1 MAWLDL
7 ERKHSLML
15 RQKSRVKWDVEGDE
29 NKAYFHSL
37 FKRRNS
43 RNSLGGVMSNGVWI
57 VDPGKIKEATLDFF
71 GNKFKEVM
79 EDNWRPRF
87 VNSKFK
93 KLSSDLAGALE
104 APFSEVEVWSTIKDC
119 GGSKAPGPDDFTFK
133 FFKEFWDTI
142 KADVM

>member
-1 MAWLDL
+1 
-7 ERKHSLML
+7 
-15 RQKSRVKWDVEGDE
+15 
-29 NKAYFHSL
+29 
-37 FKRRNS
+37 
-43 RNSLGGVMSNGVWI
+43 
-57 VDPGKIKEATLDFF
+57 
-71 GNKFKEVM
+71 M

-142 KADVM
+142 KADVMQVFDWFRDEGMLNKGCNSSFRTPVPKVSNPVYFSEFHPISLIGSLYKIIAKTLEKKAEIGNWRGN